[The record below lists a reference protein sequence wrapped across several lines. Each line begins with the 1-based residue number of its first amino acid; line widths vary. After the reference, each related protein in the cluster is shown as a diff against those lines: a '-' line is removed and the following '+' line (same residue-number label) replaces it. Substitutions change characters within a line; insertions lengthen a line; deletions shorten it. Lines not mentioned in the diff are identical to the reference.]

1 MTQRQRIDLLD
12 HTRWGLAPQMR
23 RLGRPPR
30 VLVGLLLVIDQLVF
44 PSLVIKRDQFFS
56 RVKIL
61 IQETGDQNMF
71 FAVTDPLRV
80 VQRVAVTRT
89 RTPLRSFWRS

>member
-1 MTQRQRIDLLD
+1 M
-12 HTRWGLAPQMR
+12 
-23 RLGRPPR
+23 
-30 VLVGLLLVIDQLVF
+30 GLLLVIDQLVF

-80 VQRVAVTRT
+80 VQRVADHSDEDPIAILLAVVGIAINLETVASLLGDFAVR
-89 RTPLRSFWRS
+89 